1 LTTALAAG
9 HHAELDDVGRAVLA
23 NAADSRPPGRRAG
36 HRARRATGRHGR
48 RRADHADRRSDLVR
62 GFGFGRP
69 VDDGF
74 VHRTVDLVLAGHTAM
89 TDAH

>member
-1 LTTALAAG
+1 MQI
-9 HHAELDDVGRAVLA
+9 VGPIWFAV
-23 NAADSRPPGRRAG
+23 
-36 HRARRATGRHGR
+36 
-48 RRADHADRRSDLVR
+48 
-62 GFGFGRP
+62 FGFGRP